1 MHSQPP
7 GPYDQQPP
15 SGSWPPGDR
24 SYQPQSP
31 ALYQP
36 QSQASYESQ
45 GHPRHSRPPQQPYRR
60 PQRLDSEEVV
70 LAAPMSFTGSAQ
82 RLWKLTRSRSANVWA
97 NAATCTGVILLIS
110 VMWMAVLCWYFMFG
124 LWLVPYRLIR
134 RGQRKRHMQELRH
147 REMLTMMQQ
156 TSQQQALPRSR
167 GTLPPAG
174 Y

>member
-1 MHSQPP
+1 MHPQPP

-15 SGSWPPGDR
+15 GGSWPPGDG

-36 QSQASYESQ
+36 QSPTSYESQ
-45 GHPRHSRPPQQPYRR
+45 GYPRHSRPPQQPYR

-82 RLWKLTRSRSANVWA
+82 SLWKLTRRSSASVWA
-97 NAATCTGVILLIS
+97 SAAICTGVILLIG

-147 REMLTMMQQ
+147 RQMLTMMQQ
-156 TSQQQALPRSR
+156 TGQQRTPPRSR